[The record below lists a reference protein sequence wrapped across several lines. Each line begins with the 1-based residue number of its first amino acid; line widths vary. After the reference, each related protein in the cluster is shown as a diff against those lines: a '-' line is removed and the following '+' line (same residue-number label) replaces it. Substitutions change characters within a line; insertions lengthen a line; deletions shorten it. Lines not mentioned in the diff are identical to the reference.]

1 MNCCVAPVAKL
12 AGLGVTA
19 MDEMVLAVTVSAA
32 APLTLPDV
40 AVMVEVPAATAVARP
55 AALMVAVAVLE
66 LDHVTVLLMLAVEL
80 SL

>member
-1 MNCCVAPVAKL
+1 MAKL

-19 MDEMVLAVTVSAA
+19 MDEMALVVTVKAA

-40 AVMVEVPAATAVARP
+40 AVMVEEPAAAAVARP

-66 LDHVTVLLMLAVEL
+66 LVHVTEEVMFAVVL